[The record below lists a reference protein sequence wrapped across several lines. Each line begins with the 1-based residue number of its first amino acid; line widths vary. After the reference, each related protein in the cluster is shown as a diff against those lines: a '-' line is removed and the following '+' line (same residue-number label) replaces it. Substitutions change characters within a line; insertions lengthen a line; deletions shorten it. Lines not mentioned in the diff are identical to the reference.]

1 MSAECNEWDGI
12 TKSEV
17 LRNDEVAVRHKLAD
31 AAKEYNWKKTIE
43 ILNKRSDLINVT
55 RLDGRSLYTPLH
67 QAAHGNA
74 PVEVVQKMLDMG
86 AWRTLRNANDER
98 AVDIARR
105 KKHQHLVQ
113 QLEPAYKTNIP
124 LETLQKIQ
132 DHFHAIILGR
142 TGDLVEE
149 SGLRLPELE
158 PLLEIE
164 KPQMWF
170 RVPGMYG
177 GFSYWLDGEGKNAKL
192 ISESWCR
199 IVGGS
204 GQRHEITSK
213 EGKLVDEGFI

>member
-1 MSAECNEWDGI
+1 MTAEWDGI

-17 LRNDEVAVRHKLAD
+17 LRNDEVVIRHKLAD
-31 AAKEYNWKKTIE
+31 AAKEYNWKKTLE

-55 RLDGRSLYTPLH
+55 RPDGRSLYTPLH

-86 AWRTLRNANDER
+86 AWRTLRNANNER
-98 AVDIARR
+98 AVDIARK
-105 KKHQHLVQ
+105 KKHQHLAQ
-113 QLEPAYKTNIP
+113 QLEPAYKTHIP

-132 DHFHAIILGR
+132 DHFHVIILGR
-142 TGDLVEE
+142 TGDLVEK

-164 KPQMWF
+164 KSQMWF
-170 RVPGMYG
+170 PVPGMYG

-199 IVGGS
+199 VVGGS

-213 EGKLVDEGFI
+213 EGKLVDEGFV